1 MLKVLILVIAIVL
14 AVATYIAHPILAGG
28 DKVRGLEGEGTVTQT
43 CITPNYDVLD
53 EYGNPTCPFGDYD
66 PFVVVTE

>member
-28 DKVRGLEGEGTVTQT
+28 DKVRGEEGDGATTQT
-43 CITPNYDVLD
+43 CITPDYTGD
-53 EYGNPTCPFGDYD
+53 GCPYGDYN